1 MTYMRQVCNPDFIIH
16 FSYKMAEMSCSHFS
30 PFIVRQSILKPQLLV
45 IAKTKELSEDLRATI
60 VTANKDGV
68 GYTAIAKQ
76 FHVPIPTVQSIVK
89 KYKTFHT
96 VSTLKG
102 RGRKLKVDPR
112 LARKLVIQVADNPR
126 ITSKELLDQTIESG
140 VQLSM
145 KTLKRILNKACL
157 HGCRPRT
164 NPLHMP
170 RHLQSHLAFAKKHLD
185 KEEANLEMSWHVQ
198 GVCPWPA
205 PTETSLIECPL

>member
-1 MTYMRQVCNPDFIIH
+1 
-16 FSYKMAEMSCSHFS
+16 MSCSHFS

-145 KTLKRILNKACL
+145 KTLKRILNKAGL
-157 HGCRPRT
+157 YGSRPRT